1 MTDPTEKDID
11 LKDYT
16 LQIATDSGLG
26 ELIRDISNRYNL
38 INFEA
43 QSNIPIPTEKIEET
57 GQTIM
62 VSEGPSEFLD
72 ILTEMIN
79 EEETALEFPFLLTGT
94 HDIHGIT
101 ISEFTQLNLQQQQLQ
116 NRVVKIN
123 PELLGNTVSK
133 ANTLKRNVYIIGHTH
148 PNVPDKEKSET
159 LTNQLPEDIKE
170 KYGIKEVGLNL
181 SIQDLYQLIS
191 FKEAI
196 KGRIT
201 EDAKI
206 YLSVLMYDGTLEAIS
221 VEEGKFK
228 RSGIHYH

>member
-1 MTDPTEKDID
+1 MMEPTEKDID

-16 LQIATDSGLG
+16 LQIATDSGFG
-26 ELIRDISNRYNL
+26 ELIRDISNRNNL

-43 QSNIPIPTEKIEET
+43 QSNIPIPVEKIEET

-62 VSEGPSEFLD
+62 ASEKSSEFLG

-79 EEETALEFPFLLTGT
+79 EEETAVEFPFLLTGT

-101 ISEFTQLNLQQQQLQ
+101 ISEFTQLNSHQQELQ
-116 NRVVKIN
+116 NRVVNIN
-123 PELLGNTVSK
+123 PELLGDAVSK

-148 PNVPDKEKSET
+148 PNIPEEEKSKT
-159 LTNQLPEDIKE
+159 LTNQLQEDIKE

-191 FKEAI
+191 FKEAL

-201 EDAKI
+201 EDSKI
-206 YLSVLMYDGTLEAIS
+206 YLSVLMYDGTLVAIS

-228 RSGIHYH
+228 RSRIHYH